1 MKFNAF
7 DLNSN
12 EYIKSFVCGKPLI
25 IESNNVVN
33 ACKKF
38 LRENAMSTGFYEIQK
53 STRVKHT
60 AYIVSSFGTCIGLS
74 PAKEG

>member
-1 MKFNAF
+1 MTFKVFN
-7 DLNSN
+7 LNSD
-12 EYIKSFVCGKPLI
+12 EYIRTPCENRIML

-60 AYIVSSFGTCIGLS
+60 AYIVSSFGTRIGLS